1 VTNFIHKNGR
11 PTKREQISIER
22 KLRPYF
28 ENSISARVTANETDY
43 NIKTVIKYFDYWKKQ
58 ISESETANFIQ
69 RCREEKAR
77 SIVSYEK
84 QISCLVNDQKEIELI
99 IEEANKVGNFSLFE
113 KFYKLKLKII
123 ETKAKFVSARI
134 NLIHAH
140 TADTVLELDYRMPY
154 RFVPQMKNIQKF

>member
-1 VTNFIHKNGR
+1 M
-11 PTKREQISIER
+11 REQISIER
-22 KLRPYF
+22 TLRPYF

-43 NIKTVIKYFDYWKKQ
+43 NIKTVSKYFDQWKKE
-58 ISESETANFIQ
+58 ISESETANFIV
-69 RCREEKAR
+69 RCQEEKAR

-84 QISCLVNDQKEIELI
+84 QISCLVGDQNEIELI
-99 IEEANKVGNFSLFE
+99 IEAAKKAGNYSLFE

-140 TADTVLELDYRMPY
+140 TADTVLELDQIMTYRY
-154 RFVPQMKNIQKF
+154 ASQVKNIQKF